1 MTLTGTAHYS
11 VLEVCWPG
19 APAENAGVLLV
30 DPASGRAQ
38 VRLRRDWEKLVEEDD
53 REVWEVLQDDLN
65 ARLAELGADGLL
77 SHLED
82 SLSGVLRISEREP
95 VGVDDFDRTL
105 SRLYRQN
112 VQSNVIPFRTHLP
125 LYSLRAAAGGFGPD
139 EEVDQEISNLN
150 WVEAPE
156 DLRLNDD
163 LFVAHVTGDSM
174 EPLIPAESL
183 CVFRKPRAG
192 SRNGKIVLVQLR
204 GTSQSGGEV
213 TVKRYRSEK
222 ALTEEGWQHERIIM
236 EPLNQ
241 PKHKPWELPE
251 GEDLR
256 VLGEFVRVL

>member
-1 MTLTGTAHYS
+1 VTSMATAHYS

-19 APAENAGVLLV
+19 AQAENAGVLLV
-30 DPASGRAQ
+30 DPDSGRAQ
-38 VRLRRDWEKLVEEDD
+38 VRLRRDWEKLIEEDED
-53 REVWEVLQDDLN
+53 REVWELLQDDLN
-65 ARLAELGADGLL
+65 AKLAELGPDGLL
-77 SHLED
+77 AQLED

-95 VGVDDFDRTL
+95 VAVDEFDRTL
-105 SRLYRQN
+105 NRLYRQN
-112 VQSNVIPFRTHLP
+112 VQSSVLEFRTHLP
-125 LYSLRAAAGGFGPD
+125 LFSLRAAAGGFGAD
-139 EEVDQEISNLN
+139 EEVTDEG
-150 WVEAPE
+150 WVEVPE
-156 DLRLNDD
+156 DLTLNEE

-183 CVFRKPRAG
+183 CVFRKPRPG
-192 SRNGKIVLVQLR
+192 SRNGKIVLVQLL

-222 ALTEEGWQHERIIM
+222 VQTDEGWQHERIIM

-251 GEDLR
+251 GEELR

>member
-1 MTLTGTAHYS
+1 MTVTGTAHYS

-19 APAENAGVLLV
+19 APVENAGVLLV
-30 DPASGRAQ
+30 DAESGRAQ

-65 ARLAELGADGLL
+65 ARLAEMGAEGLL
-77 SHLED
+77 THLED

-95 VGVDDFDRTL
+95 VAVDEFDRTL
-105 SRLYRQN
+105 NRLYRQN

-125 LYSLRAAAGGFGPD
+125 LYSLRAAAGGFGAD
-139 EEVDQEISNLN
+139 EEVTDEG

-156 DLRLNDD
+156 DLRLHED

-192 SRNGKIVLVQLR
+192 SRNGKIVLVQLL
-204 GTSQSGGEV
+204 GTSQTGGEV

-222 ALTEEGWQHERIIM
+222 VLTEDGWQHERIIM

-251 GEDLR
+251 GEELR